1 MGASGIKS
9 FDELVQTL
17 IAEIQSLQ
25 PNANLTIGSANRD
38 LLIDVPSS
46 VLAELY
52 GEVLIAQQSQSIRDA
67 IGTHLERLL
76 ANWAIYR
83 RPGVKARGTVLFY
96 RDTSPLVNLEIPAG
110 TKISTITTVSQDAV
124 DFITTQ
130 TVTMLAA
137 IATSY
142 YNVNEDR
149 YELEVTVESAFSG
162 IEGNV
167 GPNIISAYTGTAD
180 ISGVTNITATSGGS
194 DGESDIEMR
203 ARGLSVL
210 AGVNAGTK
218 DGYRILV
225 MTVQEVQN
233 AAVVDPNDTE
243 MERVADGGGADIW
256 IETEATSEIT
266 ETYVFP
272 SGEVYRRFENTPAL
286 SISSVKSDGVLLA
299 PGIDYTFQ
307 FDTGVYARSIYSQD
321 QLNWII
327 TPTVGTTIDLTYVYS
342 SLMQTLQD
350 LLDDTKNHHVGADIL
365 SKVAYTA
372 DVNVTMRVEIFTGYN
387 PSDVT
392 STVNT
397 VITTHLE
404 NILLGDGVQQ
414 SDLIALAEAV
424 PGVDS
429 VVLPLTT
436 FTVTREVSGISD
448 GPDTVEGVATGA
460 TTGNLVL
467 RRFESAQPG
476 TIQINYY
483 TT

>member
-1 MGASGIKS
+1 MGASGVKD
-9 FDELVQTL
+9 FDEIVQTL

-38 LLIDVPSS
+38 LLVDVPAS

-52 GEVLIAQQSQSIRDA
+52 GEVLIAQESQSVRDA
-67 IGTHLERLL
+67 INSHLDRLL

-83 RPGVKARGTVLFY
+83 RPGAKARGSVWFY
-96 RDTSPLVNLEIPAG
+96 RDTVPLTDIEIPSG
-110 TKISTITTVSQDAV
+110 TKISTTTTISQDSI

-137 IATSY
+137 DAASY
-142 YNVNEDR
+142 YNINEDR
-149 YELEVTVESAFSG
+149 YEVQAVIEAAYSG

-167 GPNIISAYTGTAD
+167 GPNVITAYTGTAD
-180 ISGVTNITATSGGS
+180 MSGVANLTATSGGS
-194 DGESDIEMR
+194 DGETDIEMR
-203 ARGLSVL
+203 ARGLSVI

-225 MTVQEVQN
+225 MTILEVQN
-233 AAVVDPNDTE
+233 AIVVDPNDPE
-243 MERVADGGGADIW
+243 MERVRDGGGADVW
-256 IETEATSEIT
+256 IETE
-266 ETYVFP
+266 ETAEVTNTYTYP
-272 SGEVYRRFENTPAL
+272 TGETYRRFENNPAL
-286 SISSVKSDGVLLA
+286 SISSVREDGALLV
-299 PGIDYTFQ
+299 PGVDYDFNY
-307 FDTGVYARSIYSQD
+307 DAGVYARSIYAQD

-327 TPTVGTTIDLTYVYS
+327 TPVVGSTIELVYVYS
-342 SLMQTLQD
+342 DLMQILQD
-350 LLDDTKNHHVGADIL
+350 LLDDTQNHHVGAEII

-372 DVNVTMRVEIFTGYN
+372 LVNVTMRVEVLSGYN
-387 PSDVT
+387 PTNVT
-392 STVNT
+392 DTVNT
-397 VITTHLE
+397 AVTTHLE
-404 NILLGDGVQQ
+404 NLQLGNEIQQ

-460 TTGNLVL
+460 STGNLVL
-467 RRFESAQPG
+467 RRFESPQPG

-483 TT
+483 MS